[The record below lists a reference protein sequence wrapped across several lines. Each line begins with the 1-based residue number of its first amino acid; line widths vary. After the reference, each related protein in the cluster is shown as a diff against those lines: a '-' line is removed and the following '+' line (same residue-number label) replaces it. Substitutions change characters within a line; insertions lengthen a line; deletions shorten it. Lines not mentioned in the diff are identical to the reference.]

1 MSLQS
6 RRELTRS
13 LAKRYRDAKRVDKQR
28 ILGEFIAA
36 TGYHRK
42 YAIGLL
48 NNPPPLRTEPI
59 QRPRAKRY
67 DQPVQSALVRLWEAA
82 GRVCAKRLVPFLPT
96 LIESLE
102 HHGHLQLPA
111 EVREQL
117 LTISPATADRL
128 LGQIRGA
135 RGGIST
141 TRPGA
146 LLKQQ
151 IALRTFADWDDLQP
165 GFFEA
170 DLVAHCG
177 SQNKG
182 SYLNTLVLTDV
193 ASGWVECAALLVREQ
208 TLVVQ
213 ALRVIAQRLPIL
225 LRGLDTDNGGEF
237 INATLIAYCDQAGI
251 TFTRCRPYKKNDQC
265 FVEQK
270 NGAVVRR
277 WIGYDRF
284 EGAAA
289 CTLLSQLYER
299 LRGYLNFFQPSLKL
313 LTKTRNG
320 AHLHKTYDA
329 AQTPCQRLLA
339 SPDVEETAK
348 AALREQF
355 QHLDPVKLLSQI
367 EELQDALWQQAQ
379 FKRPVSTATTSLPGG
394 ANGAKTAQTNAGRCD
409 QQTLGSPS
417 HNSVAKPPVPQPTR
431 RQYRRSPSPK
441 QPRTWRTRKD
451 PFAEVWGEL
460 QQLLAQQP
468 TITAKMLLNY
478 LQSPYP
484 GQYDQRQLRTLY
496 RRVQAWRRQQALH
509 ALEPNHDSGTE
520 KQFGSVDGA
529 QSQ

>member
-6 RRELTRS
+6 RRELTLS
-13 LAKRYRDAKRVDKQR
+13 LARRYRNAKRVDKQR
-28 ILGEFIAA
+28 ILQEFIAA

-67 DQPVQSALVRLWEAA
+67 DQPVQSVLVRLWEAA

-102 HHGHLQLPA
+102 HHGHLQLP
-111 EVREQL
+111 EDVRERL

-128 LGQIRGA
+128 LGQVRGG

-146 LLKQQ
+146 LLKHQ
-151 IALRTFADWDDLQP
+151 IPLRSFADWDDLQP

-182 SYLNTLVLTDV
+182 SYLNTLVLADV
-193 ASGWVECAALLVREQ
+193 ASGWIECAALLVREQ
-208 TLVVQ
+208 TVVVQ
-213 ALRVIAQRLPIL
+213 ALRMIAKRLPIL

-237 INATLIAYCDQAGI
+237 INGTLIAYCDQAGI

-284 EGAAA
+284 EGATT

-320 AHLHKTYDA
+320 AHVHKTYDD

-339 SPDVEETAK
+339 SPDVDETAK

-355 QHLDPVKLLSQI
+355 QNLDPVRLLSQI
-367 EELQDALWQQAQ
+367 EELQDTLWRQAQ
-379 FKRPVSTATTSLPGG
+379 FNSPASTATTALPVSASG
-394 ANGAKTAQTNAGRCD
+394 ARTAQINAGRCNL
-409 QQTLGSPS
+409 QSLGSPS
-417 HNSVAKPPVPQPTR
+417 NKSVTELSAPELPR
-431 RQYRRSPSPK
+431 RQYRRSQPPK
-441 QPRTWRTRKD
+441 RARTWRTRKD
-451 PFAEVWGEL
+451 PFAEVQVEL

-468 TITAKMLLNY
+468 SMTAKMLLTY
-478 LQSPYP
+478 LQTHYP
-484 GQYDQRQLRTLY
+484 GQYDERQLGVLWKNPR
-496 RRVQAWRRQQALH
+496 
-509 ALEPNHDSGTE
+509 
-520 KQFGSVDGA
+520 K
-529 QSQ
+529 